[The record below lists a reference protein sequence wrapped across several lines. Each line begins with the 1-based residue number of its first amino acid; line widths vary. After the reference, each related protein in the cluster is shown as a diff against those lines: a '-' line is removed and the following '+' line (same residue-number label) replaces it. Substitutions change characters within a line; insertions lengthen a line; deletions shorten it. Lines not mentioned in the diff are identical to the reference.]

1 MSTTFIKLSQTKI
14 DTVISQLN
22 DPNNQHAEYNYGI
35 KNFAVIVD
43 DTEIDLTTLV
53 TNNMML
59 TIFNNE
65 VLILMPKIVPMLGM
79 SGWTSMVE
87 QSQEN
92 TGIGVRGVWWDV
104 KLIRPLN

>member
-14 DTVISQLN
+14 DTVIGQLN
-22 DPNNQHAEYNYGI
+22 DPNNQHAEYNYDI
-35 KNFAVIVD
+35 TDFAVIVD

-79 SGWTSMVE
+79 AGWTSMVE

-104 KLIRPLN
+104 KLIRPT